1 MDVLK
6 IATSGSV
13 DDGKSTLIGRLLYD
27 TRSLTTDKLEAIRQ
41 SSLKKGFDYLD
52 FSLATDGLVAE
63 REQGITIDVAH
74 IYLSTPKRRFIIA
87 DSPGH
92 VEFTRNMVTGA
103 STARLAIILI
113 DARNGIVEQTL
124 RHFFIN
130 NLLRIPNLLVLVN
143 KMDLVDYEQE
153 VFQKIKEDF
162 AQLATKADYQPKI
175 HYVPISALHGDNVAE
190 ASAKMEWYTG
200 SSVLEILENTPVEQ
214 KAANHKA
221 RFAVQHV
228 VRPKT
233 HEFHDFR
240 GYAGKLTG
248 ASLNVGDEVIV
259 LPSLRNTKVTEIRFH
274 QQTFDKAHPGSSF
287 VLSVEDNINI
297 SRGDM
302 LVKTDEAPKISK
314 QLNAKICWMDAQP
327 LSVGKTFTLQH
338 GTHRV
343 LAKVDQVQAV
353 LKTDFSGADIQ
364 TKSLLLNDIGLV
376 NLKLSQP
383 IYADSFSENRHN
395 GAFILIDNQSHF
407 TSGVGLVDV

>member
-27 TRSLTTDKLEAIRQ
+27 TLSLTTDKLEAIRQ

-130 NLLRIPNLLVLVN
+130 NLLRLPNLLVLVN
-143 KMDLVDYEQE
+143 KMDLIGYEQLI
-153 VFQKIKEDF
+153 FQRIQNEF
-162 AQLATKADYQPKI
+162 SQIVTKADYQPKI
-175 HYVPISALHGDNVAE
+175 HYVPISALHGDNVAV
-190 ASAKMEWYTG
+190 ASPKMKWYSG
-200 SSVLEILENTPVEQ
+200 STVLDILENIPIEPE
-214 KAANHKA
+214 AANHKA
-221 RFAVQHV
+221 RFVVQHV

-248 ASLNVGDEVIV
+248 AVLSVGDEVTV
-259 LPSLRNTKVTEIRFH
+259 LPSLRKTKVSEIRFH
-274 QQTFDKAHPGSSF
+274 EQTFDTAYPGSSF
-287 VLSVEDNINI
+287 VLSVEDDINI

-302 LVKTDEAPKISK
+302 LVKTGDEPEMDKNI
-314 QLNAKICWMDAQP
+314 NAKICWMDAQP
-327 LSVGKTFTLQH
+327 LSAGKTLTLQH

-343 LAKVDQVQAV
+343 LAKVDKIEAV
-353 LKTDFSGADIQ
+353 LKTDFSGADTRAQ
-364 TKSLLLNDIGLV
+364 WLKLNDIGV
-376 NLKLSQP
+376 VSLKLSQP
-383 IYADSFSENRHN
+383 IYADAFSENRHN

-407 TSGVGLVDV
+407 TSGVGLVEY